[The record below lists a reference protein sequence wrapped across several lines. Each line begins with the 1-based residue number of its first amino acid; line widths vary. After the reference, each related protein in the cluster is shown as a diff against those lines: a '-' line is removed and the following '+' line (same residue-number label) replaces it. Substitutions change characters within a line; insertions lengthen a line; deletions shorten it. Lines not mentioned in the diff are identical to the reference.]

1 MVHVLEG
8 LETEDLRCS
17 PLAILCDETV
27 AQLVDKKI
35 FRRSVR
41 LRAVG

>member
-17 PLAILCDETV
+17 SLAILSDETV
-27 AQLVDKKI
+27 AELVDKKI
-35 FRRSVR
+35 FGRSVR
-41 LRAVG
+41 LGAVG